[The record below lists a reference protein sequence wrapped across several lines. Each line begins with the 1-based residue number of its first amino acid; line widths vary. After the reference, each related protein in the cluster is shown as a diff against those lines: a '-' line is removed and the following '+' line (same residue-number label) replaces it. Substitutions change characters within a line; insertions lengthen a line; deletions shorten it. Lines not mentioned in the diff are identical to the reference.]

1 MENIK
6 QILLFY
12 LFLIPFSS
20 IYCLG
25 KKDEIK
31 NVEDLI
37 TLVNSKEFEDYIE
50 MNEEDEV
57 NLKDSIFSGDECL
70 LSKKEATTLLKEKY
84 GISNSSPDENLRFI
98 LGKCSPVVLIPGIYA
113 SKLLVEL
120 QCKNIAEKERDTT
133 LKEIRIFCGDTVC
146 SDESVEKEE
155 HPLFIGLLD
164 KAFSILGSEMD
175 KYSSCLGY
183 FMNHFQNENECVVVN
198 NKHIC
203 NH

>member
-37 TLVNSKEFEDYIE
+37 TLVNSKEFEDYME

-84 GISNSSPDENLRFI
+84 GISNSSPDENIRFI
-98 LGKCSPVVLIPGIYA
+98 LGKCSPVVLIP
-113 SKLLVEL
+113 K
-120 QCKNIAEKERDTT
+120 
-133 LKEIRIFCGDTVC
+133 IF
-146 SDESVEKEE
+146 S
-155 HPLFIGLLD
+155 
-164 KAFSILGSEMD
+164 
-175 KYSSCLGY
+175 
-183 FMNHFQNENECVVVN
+183 
-198 NKHIC
+198 
-203 NH
+203 